1 MQSKV
6 TVAVLGAGS
15 FGSAIARVLA
25 QAPATN
31 KVNFWARRA
40 SVADEINTLRSNK
53 QYIDADNVFPPKVT
67 AFTSV
72 GDAIRNASIIVI
84 VVPSLYLQPLL
95 NDIATNIDLL
105 ANDAVIVSLVKSLH
119 YDGINLTTVCHEISE
134 KLKLPTVA
142 LMGPNI
148 FREMIRDEFAE
159 ATIGHLPADVEAAAR
174 VKEIFTTST
183 FRVSTCDDRVGV
195 ELCGGLKNVIS
206 LAAGFCEGLG
216 QGANTKAA
224 VIRLGLK
231 EMSKFSTTYF
241 GALGA
246 RAATFYEESCGVGDL
261 LLTCTVGRGRQLAKS
276 FVEAFESHGPCSTVE
291 ESHVRWEMLES
302 ETLNGMKLPD
312 YSNAKAVFD
321 YVSQKM
327 VNGDP
332 CKLSKF
338 PLFSAI
344 YQISYR
350 GAPPSTILLALK
362 TAVSSG
368 KSSTNA
374 VAPAKIPAEVST
386 TRNVNLRGR
395 RCLITGAGQGIGR
408 AIAQHVSNCG
418 AHVVGMDK
426 NKEALL
432 DLQCSLPSCDILACN
447 LLDVDD
453 IRHKVEKYIEDNG
466 PIDLLVNC
474 AGVAKFQP
482 FFETTTAAFDLQVG
496 VNVRALFYLTQLVT
510 KAMVDHKV
518 KGGAVVHISSQSS
531 TLPLAEHLV
540 YSSSKATVDHMARIQ
555 AFELGQ
561 YGIRVNTIRPTVV
574 LTALALEQWDAD
586 ALEIM
591 KQQIP
596 LRRLATMEDVAMA
609 VSWLLSDE
617 ASMITGSS
625 LAVDGG
631 RSMGGFGL

>member
-1 MQSKV
+1 MDSKV

-40 SVADEINTLRSNK
+40 SVADEINSLRTNK

-72 GDAIRNASIIVI
+72 GDAIRNASIVVI

-95 NDIATNIDLL
+95 DDIATNIDLL

-119 YDGINLTTVCHEISE
+119 YDGTNLTTPNLTTVCHEISE

-291 ESHVRWEMLES
+291 ESHARWEMLEN

-312 YSNAKAVFD
+312 YSNAKAVYD
-321 YVSQKM
+321 YMSQKM
-327 VNGDP
+327 ANSISNELLLGDP
-332 CKLSKF
+332 WEIMACKLSKF

-344 YQISYR
+344 YQISYL

-374 VAPAKIPAEVST
+374 VAPAKIPAEMST

-426 NKEALL
+426 NKKTLL
-432 DLQCSLPSCDILACN
+432 DLQCSLPSCDIIECN

-453 IRHKVEKYIEDNG
+453 IRHKIEKYIEDNG
-466 PIDLLVNC
+466 AIDLLVNC
-474 AGVAKFQP
+474 AGIAKFQP
-482 FFETTTAAFDLQVG
+482 FFETTPAAFDLQVG

-531 TLPLAEHLV
+531 TLPLADHLV

-561 YGIRVNTIRPTVV
+561 YGIRVNTIRPTVGTLLYIKFFFV
-574 LTALALEQWDAD
+574 FLFLNC
-586 ALEIM
+586 
-591 KQQIP
+591 
-596 LRRLATMEDVAMA
+596 RLPDFFFFS
-609 VSWLLSDE
+609 VSFFHDDSILLS
-617 ASMITGSS
+617 
-625 LAVDGG
+625 L
-631 RSMGGFGL
+631 